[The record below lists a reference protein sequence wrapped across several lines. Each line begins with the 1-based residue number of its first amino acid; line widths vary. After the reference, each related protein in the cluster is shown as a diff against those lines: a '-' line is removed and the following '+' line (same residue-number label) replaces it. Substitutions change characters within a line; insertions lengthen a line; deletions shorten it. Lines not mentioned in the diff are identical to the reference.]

1 LLAGEAGAGGD
12 EVGGCALE
20 DDPAAVVAAVVA
32 GAGAEVQPPSR
43 SASAS
48 PWLDLTSFEHYV
60 WFSFAVVVTRRKRGS
75 EELAQLTALFTRALI
90 FASSVA
96 LNSFSA

>member
-20 DDPAAVVAAVVA
+20 DDPAAVVA
-32 GAGAEVQPPSR
+32 GAGAEVEPPSR

-48 PWLDLTSFEHYV
+48 PWLALTSFEHYV